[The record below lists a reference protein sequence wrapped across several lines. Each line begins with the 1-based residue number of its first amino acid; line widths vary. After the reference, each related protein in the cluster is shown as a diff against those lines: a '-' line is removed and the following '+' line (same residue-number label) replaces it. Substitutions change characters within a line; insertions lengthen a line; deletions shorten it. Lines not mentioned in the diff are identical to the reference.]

1 MEYTKFMA
9 DRVKTMKGSAIRE
22 MFKRMADPEI
32 ISLAGGNPASELFPG
47 DELSKIAGKILMTNP
62 TLALQYGTTD
72 GYPKMKDCARK
83 RAEKV
88 NSVGENDE
96 ILIMTGANQGIDLT
110 AKAVLNKGDKVIV
123 ESPSF
128 IGSLNAFRTYEAELV
143 GVTVE
148 ADGMN
153 MDELEETLK
162 NTDGVK
168 IIYTIP
174 TFQNPTGCTM
184 SLEKRKR
191 MLEIASKYDVLILE
205 DNPYGDLRFAGED
218 VPTIKSL
225 DTEDR
230 VVYAGSFS
238 KILSPGM
245 RLGYIVAPAP
255 LAEKIEML
263 KQVNDVHTPMITQ
276 LMCVE
281 FMKKYDI
288 DKYIAKNR
296 ELYGKKCAAMVSAM
310 EKYFPHRKTV
320 NLVLDT
326 IRLTMKQE
334 KKRVAAELRL
344 HSDQGFQYTSQAYFN
359 LTQAYGITPSMSR
372 KGNPYDNAMAENFFS
387 ILKTECIYRL
397 KPENFS
403 EANEMINRYI
413 HFYNHERI
421 QLKTGEAPL
430 ARRPST

>member
-1 MEYTKFMA
+1 
-9 DRVKTMKGSAIRE
+9 
-22 MFKRMADPEI
+22 
-32 ISLAGGNPASELFPG
+32 
-47 DELSKIAGKILMTNP
+47 
-62 TLALQYGTTD
+62 
-72 GYPKMKDCARK
+72 
-83 RAEKV
+83 
-88 NSVGENDE
+88 
-96 ILIMTGANQGIDLT
+96 
-110 AKAVLNKGDKVIV
+110 
-123 ESPSF
+123 
-128 IGSLNAFRTYEAELV
+128 
-143 GVTVE
+143 
-148 ADGMN
+148 MN

-168 IIYTIP
+168 MIYTIP

-245 RLGYIVAPAP
+245 RLGYIVASAP

-310 EKYFPHRKTV
+310 EKYFPQGKV
-320 NLVLDT
+320 KWVVPEGGIFLWCECPT
-326 IRLTMKQE
+326 IEDITPIVDKCLE
-334 KKRVAAELRL
+334 KKVAIVPGSNFATDIYAPSNMFRL
-344 HSDQGFQYTSQAYFN
+344 NYSSATIENIEEGVRRLGEV
-359 LTQAYGITPSMSR
+359 LT
-372 KGNPYDNAMAENFFS
+372 
-387 ILKTECIYRL
+387 
-397 KPENFS
+397 
-403 EANEMINRYI
+403 EM
-413 HFYNHERI
+413 
-421 QLKTGEAPL
+421 L
-430 ARRPST
+430 